1 MLALY
6 LDGAEQNT
14 WDELLPELSLA
25 INSSISDTTGF
36 SPAFIMQGRE
46 PRLPKT
52 LFDQATPNHTSNQP
66 PPGEKA
72 EQMRELFRI
81 VKDNSERASNE
92 QRRHYNLRRRE
103 WRPAVGSLVLLRRH
117 VLSKASEGFTAKLA
131 AKYDGP
137 YTVHKFL
144 SPNLLQ
150 LQVPGSR
157 RRRTAGLSDIKEY
170 HHDDT
175 DDDEPPDAI
184 EEATS

>member
-25 INSSISDTTGF
+25 INSSVSDTTGF

-46 PRLPKT
+46 PRLPNT
-52 LFDQATPNHTSNQP
+52 LFDQATPSHTSNQP
-66 PPGEKA
+66 PPGKKA
-72 EQMRELFRI
+72 EQMQELFRI

-92 QRRHYNLRRRE
+92 QRRHYNLRCRE
-103 WRPAVGSLVLLRRH
+103 WRRAVGSLVLLRRH

-137 YTVHKFL
+137 YKVHKFL

-157 RRRTAGLSDIKEY
+157 RRRTAGLGDVKEY
-170 HHDDT
+170 HYEDT
-175 DDDEPPDAI
+175 DDDEPPAAV
-184 EEATS
+184 EGTKS

>member
-6 LDGAEQNT
+6 LDEAEQNT
-14 WDELLPELSLA
+14 WDELLPELSLT
-25 INSSISDTTGF
+25 INSDISDTTGF

-52 LFDQATPNHTSNQP
+52 LFDQATPDHTSNQP

-81 VKDNSERASNE
+81 VKDNSERASDE

-103 WRPAVGSLVLLRRH
+103 WRPPVGSLVLLRRH
-117 VLSKASEGFTAKLA
+117 VLSKASEGYTAKLA

-144 SPNLLQ
+144 SPNPLQ

-157 RRRTAGLSDIKEY
+157 RRRTVGLSDIKEY
-170 HHDDT
+170 HDT
-175 DDDEPPDAI
+175 DDDEHPDAI
-184 EEATS
+184 EKATS